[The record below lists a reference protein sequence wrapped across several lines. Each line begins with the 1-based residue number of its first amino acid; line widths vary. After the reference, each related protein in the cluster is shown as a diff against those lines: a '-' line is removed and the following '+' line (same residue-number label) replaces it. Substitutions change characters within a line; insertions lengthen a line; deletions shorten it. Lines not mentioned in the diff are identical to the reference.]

1 LEAQQ
6 EGLLEF
12 VKRLGEK
19 QGWVILAHLLAP
31 AAAPPPPRRESTPM
45 SMSTVVLLYV
55 LMLSVKPSDGLRV
68 GFVDVTAF
76 VPDLLICRP
85 SCQKCGCRPSC
96 RPSSCRF
103 SKPPQLP
110 KLSTFIYTW
119 IFILSLTSLFQWHSG
134 ASNHVGGSPASNH
147 VGGSPASHVGGS
159 PTSNHVGGSPA
170 SHV

>member
-1 LEAQQ
+1 MRYLTIGCVADGLRAGLLEHWCQLLQVEMQQFRARQESLLAQWEAERQRIQALEAQQ

-19 QGWVILAHLLAP
+19 QGWVILAQLLAP

-55 LMLSVKPSDGLRV
+55 LMLSVKPSNGLRV

-96 RPSSCRF
+96 RPSSCKF

-110 KLSTFIYTW
+110 KLSTFIYT
-119 IFILSLTSLFQWHSG
+119 
-134 ASNHVGGSPASNH
+134 
-147 VGGSPASHVGGS
+147 
-159 PTSNHVGGSPA
+159 
-170 SHV
+170 